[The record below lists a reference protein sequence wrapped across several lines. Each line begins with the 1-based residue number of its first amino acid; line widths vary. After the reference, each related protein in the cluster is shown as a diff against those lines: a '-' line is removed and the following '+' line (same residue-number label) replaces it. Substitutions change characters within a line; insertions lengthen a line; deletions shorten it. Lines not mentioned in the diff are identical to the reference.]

1 MNLKRFVLLAL
12 VTVAVL
18 SVFAA
23 PATARSNKTAFRAEL
38 GTPYDPGAPER
49 EWIDGAGVLHVRR
62 QSSKRDITGDITGW
76 EEVVSNVNLDLA
88 TLDGEAW
95 GEVTFHVTWDGR
107 AGTFRARYSMKITD
121 GYADGRVVGHGA
133 GELEGVKLMAHVFDV
148 DPPPDPPHLTVLE
161 GIILDPHG
169 D

>member
-23 PATARSNKTAFRAEL
+23 PATARSTKTVFTAEL
-38 GTPYDPGAPER
+38 LTPYDVGAPER
-49 EWIDGAGVLHVRR
+49 EWIDGGSTLHARG
-62 QSSKRDITGDITGW
+62 QSSKRDITGDIVGW
-76 EEVVSNVNLDLA
+76 EAVEGNINLNLE
-88 TLDGEAW
+88 TLDGQAW
-95 GEVTFHVTWDGR
+95 GEVTLYVTWKGR
-107 AGTFRARYSMKITD
+107 EGTFEAHYSMQITD
-121 GYADGRVVGHGA
+121 GYADGRVVGHGT

-148 DPPPDPPHLTVLE
+148 DPPPGIHLMVLE
-161 GIILDPHG
+161 GVLLDPHG